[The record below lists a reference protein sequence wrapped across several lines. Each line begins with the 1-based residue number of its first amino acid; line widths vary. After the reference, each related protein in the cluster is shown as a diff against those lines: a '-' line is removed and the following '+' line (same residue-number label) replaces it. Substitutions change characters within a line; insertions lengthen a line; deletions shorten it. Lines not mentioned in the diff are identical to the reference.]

1 MLPRLRWLCIL
12 CFSTIVTH
20 RALLCVLVRYTVSNL
35 TSLRRKLKEQVECRR
50 DLLRG
55 HKWINKTAHMHTKLT
70 QGQTKDSTL
79 SGLHQLQCV
88 QGCVGHS
95 LICHQGLFFSHY
107 ETAGRKSECLTHL
120 CTTSSRDGLGFFSEV
135 LTLKWLFSPL
145 LCQFCSCIHVSEV
158 FWFTPLGTVRKPQ
171 ATAEGRE
178 QDAAPRLWCAAFQTS
193 MNPWITL
200 NTVRRMKINK
210 TTHSWSTVSYKVGR
224 SGATDSREICQ
235 TVV

>member
-95 LICHQGLFFSHY
+95 LICHQGLFFLIMKLQ
-107 ETAGRKSECLTHL
+107 AGRVNVWHICVQQVQEMGWVFFLKCWLL
-120 CTTSSRDGLGFFSEV
+120 NGFFPPFCASFV
-135 LTLKWLFSPL
+135 L
-145 LCQFCSCIHVSEV
+145 V
-158 FWFTPLGTVRKPQ
+158 FMWVKSSDLH
-171 ATAEGRE
+171 
-178 QDAAPRLWCAAFQTS
+178 L
-193 MNPWITL
+193 
-200 NTVRRMKINK
+200 
-210 TTHSWSTVSYKVGR
+210 
-224 SGATDSREICQ
+224 
-235 TVV
+235 